1 MENSQGENL
10 DLPIIDLHE
19 WLVVQK
25 ESKKV
30 LCKPHVIFIRCLDVL
45 RHICLLRLLL
55 RVLS

>member
-10 DLPIIDLHE
+10 DLPIDLYE